1 MKGYVTDIEKA
12 TVENDNFAKVL
23 FTSGHHQLV
32 VMSLAPG
39 EDIGSEVHDDLDQFT
54 RIEQGDGIVELD
66 GERMEIH
73 DDFAFIAPAGMRH
86 NVINTSGE
94 RPLKLYTVYSSPDHP
109 DGEVLRTKAE
119 RDH

>member
-12 TVENDNFAKVL
+12 TVENDNFEKVL
-23 FTSGHHQLV
+23 FTSRHHQLV

-54 RIEQGDGIVELD
+54 RIEQGDGIVEMD

-73 DDFAFIAPAGMRH
+73 DDFAFIVPAGTRH

-94 RPLKLYTVYSSPDHP
+94 RPLKLYSVYSSPDHP

-119 RDH
+119 RDQ